1 MNKFFSRF
9 SGKSKVNK
17 LLGYFIL
24 LFFTLLFAMPCI
36 WIILSSFK
44 SGSELFSWPP
54 SLWPRNFT
62 LENYRM
68 VFKEVNFLRY
78 FSNSFIVATLAT
90 VITLLINS
98 MAGYALAKFKF
109 KGSKILFFSL
119 IFTIMI
125 PLQVI
130 MVPVFIVLRHLNL
143 YNTLWGIIIPPT
155 ATPTGVFLIR
165 QYMVTIPNELIESAR
180 IDGAGE
186 WRIFWTIIT
195 PLAKPVLTALMI
207 FSFIWRWND
216 FIWPFIVISSEKKY
230 TIQIALAN
238 FVGQYTVDW
247 NAILSMTT
255 LAIIPV
261 FIVFLI
267 FQRYFVKGIAMSGMK
282 M

>member
-1 MNKFFSRF
+1 MNKFFPRFRDKSR
-9 SGKSKVNK
+9 VNK
-17 LLGYFIL
+17 LLGYFTLI
-24 LFFTLLFAMPCI
+24 FFTLLFAMPFI

-44 SGSELFSWPP
+44 SGSELFSRPP

-62 LENYRM
+62 LENYTM
-68 VFKEVNFLRY
+68 AFKEVNFLRY
-78 FSNSFIVATLAT
+78 FFNSFIVATLAT
-90 VITLLINS
+90 VITLFINS

-109 KGSKILFFSL
+109 KGSKIIFFSL

-143 YNTLWGIIIPPT
+143 YDTLWGIIIPPT

-186 WRIFWTIIT
+186 WRIFWTIII

-216 FIWPFIVISSEKKY
+216 FIWPFIVISSEKRY

-255 LAIIPV
+255 LSTIPV

-267 FQRYFVKGIAMSGMK
+267 FQRHFVKGIAMSGMK